1 MGLKVKVLDHPYIQ
15 AILTVLR
22 SKDTKQIEFRK
33 SLVRMGRAFGLE
45 MIKDFE
51 TEEVYVETP
60 LGVKA
65 KGLKIKGV
73 DKVVIVTVL
82 RAAWP
87 MVEGLIKIFPQARQ
101 GIISARRVEE
111 KGMTPNGRF
120 DVEVSYARIPNISSD
135 DTVILVDP
143 MVATGSTME
152 TILRKVVEKGKA
164 KRYAIVSVIT
174 TPHAIERL
182 SEVCDELGIDAVMYT
197 ASIDPKLNDKGYIVP
212 GLGDAGDRA
221 FGG

>member
-22 SKDTKQIEFRK
+22 NKDTKQIEFRK

-65 KGLKIKGV
+65 KGLKIKGI
-73 DKVVIVTVL
+73 DKVVIITVL

-120 DVEVSYARIPNISSD
+120 DVEISYARIPNISSD
-135 DTVILVDP
+135 
-143 MVATGSTME
+143 
-152 TILRKVVEKGKA
+152 
-164 KRYAIVSVIT
+164 
-174 TPHAIERL
+174 
-182 SEVCDELGIDAVMYT
+182 
-197 ASIDPKLNDKGYIVP
+197 
-212 GLGDAGDRA
+212 
-221 FGG
+221 